1 MNKQWTAKDIP
12 SQAGKRAI
20 VTGANSGVGFQ
31 TARELARAGAEVVL
45 SGRSPERL
53 QQAVSKIKA
62 EQPVANVQAALLDL
76 STLAS
81 VRAFAEAEHAAAK
94 PLDILVNNAGI
105 SVTPRRELTVDGF
118 EKQLATNYL
127 GHFALTALL
136 LPLLLRA
143 SKPRVVSISSN
154 AHQRARL
161 EFGDLQLAQGY
172 NPYKAY
178 AQTKLAMLVYALEL
192 QRQSNAHGGKLASMA
207 AHPGLSKTA
216 IAKEAEGFVKVM
228 SQALLAVLGQT
239 DVQGALPQLYA
250 AAAPEATPG
259 GYYGPDGF
267 QEFKG
272 FPKAAKIAPP
282 AADTAAGPRLWS
294 LSEQLTGVTY
304 NWSA

>member
-1 MNKQWTAKDIP
+1 MKANWTAKDIP
-12 SQAGKRAI
+12 SQAGKRVI

-45 SGRSPERL
+45 AGRSPERIRH
-53 QQAVSKIKA
+53 AVGKIKA
-62 EQPVANVQAALLDL
+62 EQPQAEVHAGLLDL

-81 VRAFAEAEHAAAK
+81 VRAFAEAERAAGR

-136 LPLLLRA
+136 LPLLLRVPA
-143 SKPRVVSISSN
+143 PRVVSISSN
-154 AHQRARL
+154 AHQRASL
-161 EFGDLQLAQGY
+161 ELDDIHLAQGY

-178 AQTKLAMLVYALEL
+178 AQTKLAMLVYAFEL
-192 QRQSNAHGGKLASMA
+192 QRQSDAHGGKLASIA

-216 IAKEAEGFVKVM
+216 IAKEAEGVVKIG
-228 SQALLAVLGQT
+228 SQVLLAVLGQT

-250 AAAPEATPG
+250 AAAPEAKPG

-267 QEFKG
+267 QGFKG
-272 FPKAAKIAPP
+272 YPAPAKIAPT
-282 AADTAAGPRLWS
+282 AADPSAGTRLWR
-294 LSEQLTGVTY
+294 LSEEITGVHY
-304 NWSA
+304 DWAA